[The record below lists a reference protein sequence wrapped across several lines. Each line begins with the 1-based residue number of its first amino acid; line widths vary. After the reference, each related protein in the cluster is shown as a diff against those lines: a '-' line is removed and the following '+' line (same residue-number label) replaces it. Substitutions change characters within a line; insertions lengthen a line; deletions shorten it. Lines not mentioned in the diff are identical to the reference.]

1 MARPTKQG
9 IDYFPI
15 DTCFDDKTEM
25 YLLEKEAAGLA
36 VLVTAWQLIYSNE
49 GYYSP
54 YNNDFILLTKK
65 RVNVDINLIDECIMS
80 AISRGIFDE
89 NLFNTYRILTSRAIQ
104 KRFFDAAKRKKSAS
118 YVSEFLLIGVNEY
131 KNLVNVNINSRIVSS
146 YATNTNT
153 NTNVKE
159 DVNVKEDEERD
170 KQKSTKVLG
179 KPKPSPSRFVDSEFL
194 TTLKQNTAYQ
204 DLDLDAELGKCQ
216 AWCLANTKS
225 NQPTR
230 KRFVNWI
237 NRAYGGRADK
247 PAYQSKSDIT
257 KNSVKTVLAELEKQE
272 RSHHAPTIINPMPR

>member
-159 DVNVKEDEERD
+159 GGISPPFCRLARIILDV
-170 KQKSTKVLG
+170 LI
-179 KPKPSPSRFVDSEFL
+179 PCP
-194 TTLKQNTAYQ
+194 
-204 DLDLDAELGKCQ
+204 
-216 AWCLANTKS
+216 
-225 NQPTR
+225 
-230 KRFVNWI
+230 
-237 NRAYGGRADK
+237 
-247 PAYQSKSDIT
+247 
-257 KNSVKTVLAELEKQE
+257 
-272 RSHHAPTIINPMPR
+272 